1 MVAKIKDI
9 RKKLPAVRSTTRAE
23 VAKKLA
29 DGLPIASMKNG
40 ELIVEQLIETED
52 LQFVAK
58 AVAASSIAVTNVKPP
73 AHIGAAPRRPASARK
88 SDRKAASA
96 A

>member
-9 RKKLPAVRSTTRAE
+9 KKKLPAARSATKADVTR
-23 VAKKLA
+23 KLA

-40 ELIVEQLIETED
+40 EMVVEQLIEVEEP
-52 LQFVAK
+52 QFVAK
-58 AVAASSIAVTNVKPP
+58 AVSASSMAVMTVKPV
-73 AHIGAAPRRPASARK
+73 ARRDTAARPATAERK
-88 SDRKAASA
+88 SYRKSASA